1 MTKNSIYMQEAPMK
15 RRNSLIIIGFAAS
28 AVIALSAFGGS
39 DPEKK
44 HLTSEHQHGAV
55 SPSKHEHGENPLIE
69 EMVALDAV
77 FRDVVS
83 GVAMSDGHRVH
94 EALEKMHGTMEKTH
108 EGVKHGTVTLKKN
121 ANRMNDFVT
130 QDRQFHGKLEDLARA
145 AHKNDSSSMLSLTK
159 DLLDRCVRCH
169 RDFRLERLSLLQVP

>member
-1 MTKNSIYMQEAPMK
+1 MK
-15 RRNSLIIIGFAAS
+15 RTIASLLISVAAS
-28 AVIALSAFGGS
+28 IILSLAAFAKN
-39 DPEKK
+39 DLEEKN
-44 HLTSEHQHGAV
+44 HAAEHPHG
-55 SPSKHEHGENPLIE
+55 SPSSHVHAMNPLIE

-169 RDFRLERLSLLQVP
+169 RDFR

>member
-1 MTKNSIYMQEAPMK
+1 MNRKI
-15 RRNSLIIIGFAAS
+15 SLIIIGFTAS

-39 DPEKK
+39 DHDEK
-44 HLTSEHQHGAV
+44 HHAGELR
-55 SPSKHEHGENPLIE
+55 HEHGGNPLIE

-83 GVAMSDGHRVH
+83 AVAMSDGHRVH

-121 ANRMNDFVT
+121 ADRMKDFVA
-130 QDRQFHGKLEDLARA
+130 QDKQFHGKLEDLAKA
-145 AHKNDSSSMLSLTK
+145 AHKNDGNAMLSLTK
-159 DLLDRCVRCH
+159 DLLDRCVKCH
-169 RDFRLERLSLLQVP
+169 KDFRQP